1 MPITEPSALGD
12 FFFAFLSILLEG
24 APYIVLGTLVSGL
37 IDAYLPSGAMDKL
50 LPKNRPLA
58 IFISGLL
65 GSIFPVCECA
75 VVPVI
80 RRLVK
85 KGLPVSCA
93 ITYMLAAPI
102 INPITVLSTWSAFR
116 GGEPPEDSLFMVLS
130 RLLIAYIVT
139 VGVGLIVQRFSA
151 RAILRP
157 HLAKEV
163 EDLEKADSHTH
174 DHKHSHDHD
183 HKHTED
189 CGHDHSHDHSHA
201 PAADGS
207 KLVAALRTAQR
218 DFLDTGM
225 YFTIGIMITALF
237 NTQINKSGLDGIAS
251 SDWAGVPAMM
261 VLAFI
266 LSLCSTSDAF
276 IAAALQQFST
286 AAKLAFLIFGPMVD
300 VKLIFM
306 YSAVFRSKFVIW
318 LTVGL
323 FVTIGILCTV
333 WVKLATN

>member
-1 MPITEPSALGD
+1 
-12 FFFAFLSILLEG
+12 
-24 APYIVLGTLVSGL
+24 
-37 IDAYLPSGAMDKL
+37 
-50 LPKNRPLA
+50 
-58 IFISGLL
+58 
-65 GSIFPVCECA
+65 
-75 VVPVI
+75 
-80 RRLVK
+80 
-85 KGLPVSCA
+85 
-93 ITYMLAAPI
+93 
-102 INPITVLSTWSAFR
+102 
-116 GGEPPEDSLFMVLS
+116 VLS